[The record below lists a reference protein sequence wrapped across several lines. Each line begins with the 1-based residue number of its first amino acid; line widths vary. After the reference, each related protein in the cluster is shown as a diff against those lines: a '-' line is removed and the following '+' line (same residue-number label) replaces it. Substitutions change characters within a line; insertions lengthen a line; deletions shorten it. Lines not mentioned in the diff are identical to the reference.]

1 MKHPFRIGY
10 GEDIHRLVPN
20 RPLILCG
27 TKIDSP
33 LGLDGHSDADV
44 AFHALSDALLGAI
57 GEGDIGKHFPP
68 DDPNCEGID
77 SSKIVQKCLGLVKKH
92 GYCIGNIDLFILAEA
107 PKLRPYEEA
116 MKKRLSEVLEI
127 EISDIG
133 LQFGTNEKLD
143 AVGEGKAIRTTCVC
157 LLEEAK

>member
-1 MKHPFRIGY
+1 MKHAFRIGY

-27 TKIDSP
+27 VRVDSP

-44 AFHALSDALLGAI
+44 AFHALADALLGAV

-68 DDPNCEGID
+68 EDPSCEGID
-77 SSKIVQKCLGLVKKH
+77 SAKIVQKSLALVEKH
-92 GYCIGNIDLFILAEA
+92 GYKVGNIDLFILAEK

-116 MKKRLSEVLEI
+116 MKNRLAEVLNVPPE
-127 EISDIG
+127 DIG

-157 LLEEAK
+157 LLEVAK

>member
-1 MKHPFRIGY
+1 MKHAFRIGY

-27 TKIDSP
+27 VRVDSP

-44 AFHALSDALLGAI
+44 AFHALADALLGAV

-68 DDPNCEGID
+68 EDPSCEGID
-77 SSKIVQKCLGLVKKH
+77 SAKIVQKSLALVEKH
-92 GYCIGNIDLFILAEA
+92 GYKVGNIDLFILAEK

-116 MKKRLSEVLEI
+116 MKNRLAEVLNVPPE
-127 EISDIG
+127 DIG

-143 AVGEGKAIRTTCVC
+143 AVGEGKAIRATCVC
-157 LLEEAK
+157 LLEVAK

>member
-1 MKHPFRIGY
+1 MKHAFRIGY

-27 TKIDSP
+27 VRVDSP

-44 AFHALSDALLGAI
+44 AFHALADALLGAV

-68 DDPNCEGID
+68 EDPACEGID
-77 SSKIVQKCLGLVKKH
+77 SAKIVQKSLALVEKH
-92 GYCIGNIDLFILAEA
+92 GYKVGNIDLFILAEK

-116 MKKRLSEVLEI
+116 MKNRLAEVLNVPLE
-127 EISDIG
+127 DIG

-143 AVGEGKAIRTTCVC
+143 AVGEGKAIRATCVC
-157 LLEEAK
+157 LLEVAK